1 MEMPMRTRLSRSA
14 GLMLAVLAVATP
26 LAAGA
31 QQRALQYAGV
41 NLAGAEFKASKKPG
55 TLFKDYTYPS
65 EKDFDYF
72 AAQGMNVVR
81 LPFLW
86 ERLQPQAKGE
96 FDATQLKLLQ
106 KTVESASKRG
116 ITVLLD
122 VHNYADYNGA
132 QIGSDAVP
140 VAVFADLWSRLAREP
155 AFANNKQVMFGLMNE
170 PHDMGATDWAKAAQ
184 AAIDAIRAAGA
195 KNLVLVPGTAWSGA
209 HSWGSLVAGRGTSN
223 GDALAELTDP
233 ANQLVFEAHQYLDK
247 DSSGTKPECGDD
259 EDIGVRRLEG
269 FTRWLRE
276 NGKTGFLGEFG
287 ASTDPT
293 CIAALDKMLAYMQA
307 NGDVWRG
314 WSYWAAG
321 AWWPPSYMFNAQ
333 PDKDGN
339 GTPQMTV
346 LSKYARQVTR
356 SKQAAD

>member
-1 MEMPMRTRLSRSA
+1 MRQSPSRPVRL
-14 GLMLAVLAVATP
+14 LLACLLATTP
-26 LAAGA
+26 LVAMA

-41 NLAGAEFKASKKPG
+41 NLAGAEFKSSKKPG

-65 EKDFDYF
+65 EKDFAYF
-72 AAQGMNVVR
+72 ADKGMNVVR

-86 ERLQPQAKGE
+86 ERLQPQPKGE
-96 FDATQLKLLQ
+96 FDPTQLKLLTT
-106 KTVESASKRG
+106 TVDNAARHG

-122 VHNYADYNGA
+122 VHNYARYNGQ

-140 VAVFADLWSRLAREP
+140 LEVFVDLWTRLAKEQ
-155 AFANNKQVMFGLMNE
+155 AFANNEKVIFGLMNE
-170 PHDMGATDWAKAAQ
+170 PHDIGASDWAAAAQ

-195 KNLVLVPGTAWSGA
+195 KNLILVPGTAWSGA
-209 HSWGSLVAGRGTSN
+209 HSWGSAIAGRGTSN
-223 GDALAELTDP
+223 GDALAKLTDP
-233 ANQLVFEAHQYLDK
+233 ANQLAFEVHQYIDK
-247 DSSGTKPECGDD
+247 DSSGTKPDCSD
-259 EDIGVRRLEG
+259 EDVGVRRLEG

-293 CIAALDKMLAYMQA
+293 CMAALDKMLAYMQT

-321 AWWPPSYMFNAQ
+321 GWWSPTYMFNVQ
-333 PDKDGN
+333 PDKEGN
-339 GTPQMTV
+339 DKPQMAV
-346 LSKYARQVTR
+346 LSRYARQITQPKK
-356 SKQAAD
+356 SAD